1 MRISKKFL
9 LMAFLFTLGVI
20 GLYLITVFKY
30 LTGEDSSNTTLMY
43 IVFFICQVFFL
54 SITNLYIFV
63 KFTKM
68 SRLVLSLT
76 AIITIIILVGIYLLA
91 YKDVWHFSVI
101 SSILIIA
108 GAFTSGT
115 TVLLLKE
122 FIDYKKRET
131 NYLKSSDKK

>member
-76 AIITIIILVGIYLLA
+76 AIITSIILVGIYLLA

-131 NYLKSSDKK
+131 NYL

>member
-1 MRISKKFL
+1 MKGGELMRISKKFL

-131 NYLKSSDKK
+131 NYL

>member
-131 NYLKSSDKK
+131 NYL